1 MWYRKAAI
9 HPGYD
14 SIEVEETIVSLRTL
28 DDYLKLVY
36 TVEIYLDSSD
46 EPTGFFG
53 RFAELPGSVVQA
65 ETLSQ
70 LEEKLEVM
78 KRTWLETALAEGRE
92 IPEPQPTDADATDNY
107 PRRDELE

>member
-1 MWYRKAAI
+1 MPSRI
-9 HPGYD
+9 L
-14 SIEVEETIVSLRTL
+14 E
-28 DDYLKLVY
+28 DYLKLSY
-36 TVEIYLDSSD
+36 TVEIYLDSGD

-65 ETLSQ
+65 ETLPQ

-92 IPEPQPTDADATDNY
+92 IPEPQPTAADATDSY